1 MKSLVKASVV
11 SLAMAATAA
20 FSAGTA
26 QASDAIKIAFLMPCI
41 QCADRWETKD
51 RPFFIEAVKALDPSI
66 EVIAL
71 NADGD
76 GDRQISQGQSV
87 LAQGVKAIVINTI
100 GETTAVPVVKQAQM
114 EGVPVIAY
122 DGLMVG
128 VVTEGF
134 VTFNNELVG
143 VLQAQYLV
151 DQLGEG
157 AKIAIIN
164 GEQFCAACRAFKDGA
179 HKVLDPLAADGKI
192 EIVYEAEAKGWLA
205 ANAQRAMEQALTA
218 NNDMID
224 GVVAAN
230 DTLAQGT
237 IAALKGANL
246 VGKVLVTGQ
255 DASDAAIVNILNGE
269 QTMTVYKSLQEQAG
283 AAARGAVA
291 LARGEDVSGIF
302 PDTVA
307 TEWGDVPALLLQPT
321 VVDVANIGS
330 TVIKDGFT
338 KKEDVCTG
346 TAAQACNF

>member
-1 MKSLVKASVV
+1 MFRYLRRFTAAISAAV
-11 SLAMAATAA
+11 SLLAGSAV
-20 FSAGTA
+20 FSAEAT
-26 QASDAIKIAFLMPCI
+26 KIAFLMPCT

-71 NADGD
+71 NAEGD
-76 GDRQISQGQSV
+76 GNRQIAQGESV

-100 GETTAVPVVKQAQM
+100 GETTAVPVVRQAQR

-151 DQLGEG
+151 DNLDAG
-157 AKIAIIN
+157 ARIAIIN
-164 GEQFCAACRAFKDGA
+164 GEQFCAACRAFRVGA
-179 HKVLDPLAADGKI
+179 HKVLDPLAAEGKI
-192 EIVYEAEAKGWLA
+192 QIVHEAEAKGWLA

-230 DTLAQGT
+230 DTLAQGV

-246 VGKVLVTGQ
+246 QGKVLVTGQ
-255 DASDAAIVNILNGE
+255 DASDAAIINILNGE
-269 QTMTVYKSLQEQAG
+269 QTMTVYKSLQEQA
-283 AAARGAVA
+283 AAAAKGAVA
-291 LARGEDVSGIF
+291 LARGEDVSDIF
-302 PDTVA
+302 PEAVSTDS
-307 TEWGDVPALLLQPT
+307 GDQPALLLQPT
-321 VVDVANIGS
+321 VVDIGNIAE

-338 KKEDVCTG
+338 MKENVCTG
-346 TAAQACNF
+346 SAAQACTF

>member
-1 MKSLVKASVV
+1 MSFKFSGFIAVLGAASV
-11 SLAMAATAA
+11 LFAGNAIQAAEAM
-20 FSAGTA
+20 
-26 QASDAIKIAFLMPCI
+26 KIAFLMPCT

-51 RPFFIEAVKALDPSI
+51 RPFFIEAVKELDPSI

-71 NADGD
+71 NAEGD
-76 GDRQISQGQSV
+76 GNRQIAQGESV

-100 GETTAVPVVKQAQM
+100 GETTAVPVVRQAQM

-134 VTFNNELVG
+134 VTFNNEYVG

-151 DQLGEG
+151 DNLEPG
-157 AKIAIIN
+157 ARIAIIN

-192 EIVYEAEAKGWLA
+192 EIVHEAEAKGWLA

-230 DTLAQGT
+230 DTLAQGV

-246 VGKVLVTGQ
+246 QGKVLVTGQ

-269 QTMTVYKSLQEQAG
+269 QTMTVYKSLQEQA
-283 AAARGAVA
+283 AAAAKGAVA
-291 LARGEDVSGIF
+291 LARGEDVSEIF
-302 PDTVA
+302 PDAVQTDSGA
-307 TEWGDVPALLLQPT
+307 QPALLLQPT
-321 VVDVANIGS
+321 VVDINNIAE

-338 KKEDVCTG
+338 QKENVCTG
-346 TAAQACNF
+346 SAAEACTF

>member
-1 MKSLVKASVV
+1 MKLLKFGSAAGMAIAISLIASTA
-11 SLAMAATAA
+11 LWAAEST
-20 FSAGTA
+20 
-26 QASDAIKIAFLMPCI
+26 KIAFLMPCT

-51 RPFFIEAVKALDPSI
+51 RPFFIDAVKQLDPSI

-71 NADGD
+71 NAEGD
-76 GDRQISQGQSV
+76 GNRQIAQGESV
-87 LAQGVKAIVINTI
+87 LAQGVSVIVINTI
-100 GETTAVPVVKQAQM
+100 GETTAVPIVRQAQS

-151 DQLGEG
+151 DNLGEG
-157 AKIAIIN
+157 ARIAIVN

-192 EIVYEAEAKGWLA
+192 EIVHEAEAKGWLA
-205 ANAQRAMEQALTA
+205 ANAQQAMEQALTA
-218 NNDMID
+218 NNDQID

-230 DTLAQGT
+230 DTLAQGV
-237 IAALKGANL
+237 IAALKGAGL
-246 VGKVLVTGQ
+246 EGKVLVTGQ
-255 DASDAAIVNILNGE
+255 DASDAAIVNILNGL
-269 QTMTVYKSLQEQAG
+269 QTMTVYKSLQEQAA

-302 PDTVA
+302 PDAVPTDL
-307 TEWGDVPALLLQPT
+307 GDVPSLLLQPT
-321 VVDVANIGS
+321 VVDVSNIGE
-330 TVIKDGFT
+330 TVINDGFT
-338 KKEDVCTG
+338 KKEDVCVG

>member
-1 MKSLVKASVV
+1 MNICTKGLLAVFGLVVTMVAGSVASV
-11 SLAMAATAA
+11 AETM
-20 FSAGTA
+20 
-26 QASDAIKIAFLMPCI
+26 KIAFLMPCT

-51 RPFFIEAVKALDPSI
+51 RPFFIESVKALDPSI

-71 NADGD
+71 NAEGD
-76 GDRQISQGQSV
+76 GNRQIAQGESV

-100 GETTAVPVVKQAQM
+100 GETTAVPVVKQAQR

-151 DQLGEG
+151 DNLGEG
-157 AKIAIIN
+157 AKLAIIN
-164 GEQFCAACRAFKDGA
+164 GEQFCAACRAFKIGA
-179 HKVLDPLAADGKI
+179 HKVLDPLVAEGKI
-192 EIVYEAEAKGWLA
+192 EIVHEAKAKGWLA
-205 ANAQRAMEQALTA
+205 SNAQVAMEQALTA

-230 DTLAQGT
+230 DTLAQGV
-237 IAALKGANL
+237 IAALRGANL
-246 VGKVLVTGQ
+246 EGKVLVTGQ
-255 DASDAAIVNILNGE
+255 DASDAAITNILNGL
-269 QTMTVYKSLQEQAG
+269 QTMTVYKSLQQQ
-283 AAARGAVA
+283 AAAAAQGAVA
-291 LARGEDVSGIF
+291 LANGEDVSGIF
-302 PDTVA
+302 PDVVQ

-321 VVDVANIGS
+321 VVDISNIGD

-338 KKEDVCTG
+338 LKENVCTG

>member
-1 MKSLVKASVV
+1 MKFEHKRL
-11 SLAMAATAA
+11 LAVAGLSAAMIAGIGAA
-20 FSAGTA
+20 AAETT
-26 QASDAIKIAFLMPCI
+26 KIAFLMPCI

-76 GDRQISQGQSV
+76 GNRQIAQGESV

-100 GETTAVPVVKQAQM
+100 GETTAVPVVRQAQR

-151 DQLGEG
+151 DHLEPG
-157 AKIAIIN
+157 ARIAIVN
-164 GEQFCAACRAFKDGA
+164 GEQFCAACRAFKVGA
-179 HKVLDPLAADGKI
+179 HKVLDPLAEAGEI

-205 ANAQRAMEQALTA
+205 ANAQRAIEQALTA
-218 NNDMID
+218 TGDDID

-230 DTLAQGT
+230 DTLAQGV
-237 IAALKGANL
+237 IAALKGAGL
-246 VGKVLVTGQ
+246 EGKVLVTGQ
-255 DASDAAIVNILNGE
+255 DASDAAIVNILNGL
-269 QTMTVYKSLQEQAG
+269 QAMTVYKSLQEQAA

-291 LARGEDVSGIF
+291 LARGEDVSEIF
-302 PDTVA
+302 PDMVM
-307 TEWGDVPALLLQPT
+307 TESGDVPSLLLQPT
-321 VVDVANIGS
+321 VVDIANIGE

-338 KKEDVCTG
+338 QREDVCTG
-346 TAAQACNF
+346 TAAQACTF

>member
-1 MKSLVKASVV
+1 MTALAIVVTMLASTG
-11 SLAMAATAA
+11 LWAAEST
-20 FSAGTA
+20 
-26 QASDAIKIAFLMPCI
+26 KIAFLMPCT

-51 RPFFIEAVKALDPSI
+51 RPFFIDAVKQLDPSI

-71 NADGD
+71 NAEGD
-76 GDRQISQGQSV
+76 GNRQIAQGESV

-100 GETTAVPVVKQAQM
+100 GETTAVPIVRQAQS

-151 DQLGEG
+151 DNLGEG
-157 AKIAIIN
+157 ARIAIIN

-179 HKVLDPLAADGKI
+179 HKVLDPLDAEGKI
-192 EIVYEAEAKGWLA
+192 DIVFEAEAKGWLA

-218 NNDMID
+218 NNDQID

-230 DTLAQGT
+230 DTLAQGV
-237 IAALKGANL
+237 IAALKGSGL
-246 VGKVLVTGQ
+246 EGKVMVTGQ
-255 DASDAAIVNILNGE
+255 DASDAAIINILNGL
-269 QTMTVYKSLQEQAG
+269 QTMTVYKSLQEQAA

-291 LARGEDVSGIF
+291 LANGEDVSGIF
-302 PDTVA
+302 PDAVPTDM
-307 TEWGDVPALLLQPT
+307 GDVPSLLLQPT
-321 VVDVANIGS
+321 VVDVSNIGD

-338 KKEDVCTG
+338 MRENVCVG
-346 TAAQACNF
+346 TAEPACNF

>member
-1 MKSLVKASVV
+1 MRIDFRHVLASVGFAAV
-11 SLAMAATAA
+11 VLVGANALA
-20 FSAGTA
+20 SE
-26 QASDAIKIAFLMPCI
+26 AIKIAFLMPCT

-51 RPFFIEAVKALDPSI
+51 RPFFIEAVKEIDPSI

-71 NADGD
+71 NAEGD
-76 GDRQISQGQSV
+76 GNRQIAQGESV
-87 LAQGVKAIVINTI
+87 LAQGVKVIVINTI
-100 GETTAVPVVKQAQM
+100 GETTAVPIVRQAQR

-128 VVTEGF
+128 VATEGF

-157 AKIAIIN
+157 ARIAVVN
-164 GEQFCAACRAFKDGA
+164 GEQFCAACRAFKVGA
-179 HKVLDPLAADGKI
+179 HMVLDPLADAGKI
-192 EIVYEAEAKGWLA
+192 EIVHEAEAKGWLA
-205 ANAQRAMEQALTA
+205 ANAQVAIEQALTA
-218 NNDMID
+218 TNEQID

-230 DTLAQGT
+230 DTLAQGV
-237 IAALKGANL
+237 IAALKGSNL
-246 VGKVLVTGQ
+246 AGKVLVTGQ

-269 QTMTVYKSLQEQAG
+269 QTMTVYKSLQQQAG

-302 PDTVA
+302 PEVIQ

-321 VVDVANIGS
+321 VVDVGNIGD

-338 KKEDVCTG
+338 KREDVCTG
-346 TAAQACNF
+346 TAAQACTF

>member
-1 MKSLVKASVV
+1 MSFKFSGFIAVLGAASV
-11 SLAMAATAA
+11 LFAGNAIQAAEAM
-20 FSAGTA
+20 
-26 QASDAIKIAFLMPCI
+26 KIAFLMPCT

-51 RPFFIEAVKALDPSI
+51 RPFFIEAVKDLDPSI

-71 NADGD
+71 NAEGD
-76 GDRQISQGQSV
+76 GNRQIAQGESV

-100 GETTAVPVVKQAQM
+100 GETTAVPVVRQAQM

-134 VTFNNELVG
+134 VTFNNEYVG

-151 DQLGEG
+151 DNLEPG
-157 AKIAIIN
+157 ARIAIIN

-192 EIVYEAEAKGWLA
+192 EIVHEAEAKGWLA

-230 DTLAQGT
+230 DTLAQGV

-246 VGKVLVTGQ
+246 QSKVLVTGQ

-269 QTMTVYKSLQEQAG
+269 QTMTVYKSLQEQA
-283 AAARGAVA
+283 AAAAKGAVA
-291 LARGEDVSGIF
+291 LARGEDVSEIF
-302 PDTVA
+302 PDAVQTDSGA
-307 TEWGDVPALLLQPT
+307 QPALLLQPT
-321 VVDVANIGS
+321 VVDINNIAE

-338 KKEDVCTG
+338 QKENVCTG
-346 TAAQACNF
+346 SAAEACTF

>member
-1 MKSLVKASVV
+1 MKTSVKWP
-11 SLAMAATAA
+11 LAAFGLAATMFLGSTAH
-20 FSAGTA
+20 SA
-26 QASDAIKIAFLMPCI
+26 DATKIAFLMPCT

-51 RPFFIEAVKALDPSI
+51 RPFFIESVKALDPSI

-71 NADGD
+71 NAEGD
-76 GDRQISQGQSV
+76 GNRQIAQGESV

-100 GETTAVPVVKQAQM
+100 GETTAVPVVRQAQR

-128 VVTEGF
+128 VVTKGF

-151 DQLGEG
+151 DNLGDG

-164 GEQFCAACRAFKDGA
+164 GEQFCAACRAFKVGA

-192 EIVYEAEAKGWLA
+192 EIVHEAEAKGWLA
-205 ANAQRAMEQALTA
+205 SNAQIAMEQALTA

-230 DTLAQGT
+230 DTLAQGV
-237 IAALKGANL
+237 IAALRGANL
-246 VGKVLVTGQ
+246 EGKVLVTGQ
-255 DASDAAIVNILNGE
+255 DASDAAITNILNGL
-269 QTMTVYKSLQEQAG
+269 QTMTVYKSLQQQ
-283 AAARGAVA
+283 AAAAAKGAVT
-291 LARGEDVSGIF
+291 LANGEDVSGIF
-302 PDTVA
+302 PDVVV
-307 TEWGDVPALLLQPT
+307 TELGDVPALLLQPT
-321 VVDVANIGS
+321 VVDISNIGA
-330 TVIKDGFT
+330 TVIRDGFT
-338 KKEDVCTG
+338 MKENVCKG